1 MRCSL
6 ANRAGGGALDFRRPR
21 CGQARFSVVATKHRT
36 KQLVA
41 LKQQLVEVVGVAG
54 DAEGGAERGCEV
66 PDGLAASAG
75 VAHKAPGWHQVNSK

>member
-21 CGQARFSVVATKHRT
+21 CRQARFSVVATK
-36 KQLVA
+36 QLVA
-41 LKQQLVEVVGVAG
+41 VKQQLVEVVGVAG

-75 VAHKAPGWHQVNSK
+75 VAHKAPGWHQVTSK

>member
-6 ANRAGGGALDFRRPR
+6 ANRAGGGALDFRRPG
-21 CGQARFSVVATKHRT
+21 CGQARFSVVATN
-36 KQLVA
+36 QLVA
-41 LKQQLVEVVGVAG
+41 VNQQVVEVVGVAG
-54 DAEGGAERGCEV
+54 HAERVAERGCEV

>member
-6 ANRAGGGALDFRRPR
+6 ANRAGGGALDFRRPG
-21 CGQARFSVVATKHRT
+21 CGQARFSVVATN
-36 KQLVA
+36 QLVA
-41 LKQQLVEVVGVAG
+41 VNQQVVEVVGVAG

-75 VAHKAPGWHQVNSK
+75 VAHNTQGTGLAPSK

>member
-21 CGQARFSVVATKHRT
+21 CGQARFSVVATN
-36 KQLVA
+36 QLVA
-41 LKQQLVEVVGVAG
+41 VKQQVVEVVGVAG

-66 PDGLAASAG
+66 PDGLMG
-75 VAHKAPGWHQVNSK
+75 WQPAPGWHIRHRAGTK

>member
-21 CGQARFSVVATKHRT
+21 CGQARFSVVATK
-36 KQLVA
+36 QLVA

-66 PDGLAASAG
+66 PGGLAASDG
-75 VAHKAPGWHQVNSK
+75 VAHKAPGWYQVNSK

>member
-1 MRCSL
+1 MPCINSPAGLKLPGAVGCSYPPELHL
-6 ANRAGGGALDFRRPR
+6 A
-21 CGQARFSVVATKHRT
+21 T

-41 LKQQLVEVVGVAG
+41 VKQQLVEVVGVAG